1 MQSVKRWPTSCAV
14 YVPND
19 GQEPG
24 RKGSRMRGERRRSS
38 LRMATE
44 RGNRC
49 GGVESDGLALAL
61 KRLWRSN
68 RSMWSRVGA

>member
-1 MQSVKRWPTSCAV
+1 MRSARRWPTSCAV

-24 RKGSRMRGERRRSS
+24 RKGSRVRGERTS
-38 LRMATE
+38 TE

-49 GGVESDGLALAL
+49 RGVDSDGLALAL
-61 KRLWRSN
+61 
-68 RSMWSRVGA
+68 

>member
-1 MQSVKRWPTSCAV
+1 MRSVKRWPTSCAV

-24 RKGSRMRGERRRSS
+24 RKGSRVRGERSTP
-38 LRMATE
+38 TE

-49 GGVESDGLALAL
+49 RGVDSDGLALAL
-61 KRLWRSN
+61 WNLHIDPTQK
-68 RSMWSRVGA
+68 A